1 MRNARPPHFL
11 PRFSLQICAFFRLI
25 LVEFVPV
32 TTVSSHLFTSPL
44 VYFQITMSKITVIL
58 LVLAAVIFSS
68 AMAAEE
74 EKDIFYLRGEHEG
87 ELIGEGAL
95 RDVSSMLK

>member
-1 MRNARPPHFL
+1 M
-11 PRFSLQICAFFRLI
+11 
-25 LVEFVPV
+25 
-32 TTVSSHLFTSPL
+32 VSSHLFTSPL
-44 VYFQITMSKITVIL
+44 VYFQMTMSKITAIL

-74 EKDIFYLRGEHEG
+74 EKDIFFLRGDHEG

-95 RDVSSMLK
+95 RDVSSVLK